1 MKLGDILSLKTM
13 RFQDEPREKDLKVI
27 RQKPNLLK
35 GFPIEYFKGNPPPK
49 NDSSKV
55 KIELRKLSDLP
66 HDIDFVKEM
75 DAIDKVFKNY
85 CDIQGLDFP
94 ESLVNQLIED
104 GRIFKKLSF

>member
-1 MKLGDILSLKTM
+1 M
-13 RFQDEPREKDLKVI
+13 DEPRKKDIKVI
-27 RQKPNLLK
+27 SQTPNLLQ
-35 GFPIEYFKGNPPPK
+35 GFPIEYFKGNPPPQ

-66 HDIDFVKEM
+66 HDIDFVREM

-94 ESLVNQLIED
+94 QSLVDQLLD
-104 GRIFKKLSF
+104 DSRIFT

>member
-27 RQKPNLLK
+27 RQQANLLK

-66 HDIDFVKEM
+66 HDKDFVREM
-75 DAIDKVFKNY
+75 DDISNVFKNY
-85 CDIQGLDFP
+85 CDIQ
-94 ESLVNQLIED
+94 
-104 GRIFKKLSF
+104 RR